1 LTIVVV
7 AAAGVLNVV
16 VTATGIV
23 TASVLTVVG
32 TAGVLAIT
40 VPAAAA
46 MTSRVLLER

>member
-1 LTIVVV
+1 MV

-16 VTATGIV
+16 ATATGIV

-46 MTSRVLLER
+46 VTGRVLLER